1 MAFPGAE
8 LPRVDSLAAEKKLNA
23 VELPLPRETL
33 LPATSP
39 NAVVFDVGNVLL
51 RWDPRHLYRKIFDD
65 ETRMEWFL
73 SNVCTSAWNIEQDRG
88 RDWDE
93 AVALLVERHPD
104 HETPIR
110 AFYERWHETVSG
122 VFEDNV
128 AVLERL
134 RRAGVP
140 TYCITNFSGAKFRE
154 ARERYPF
161 LAGFDGAIV
170 SGDERLLKPDPA
182 IYRLLLSRYGLAAE
196 DCVFV
201 DDSAAN
207 VEGARAVGMRAV
219 HYVDPMDLA
228 AELRRHGFPV

>member
-23 VELPLPRETL
+23 VELPLPKETL

-39 NAVVFDVGNVLL
+39 NAAVFDVGNVLL

-110 AFYERWHETVSG
+110 AFHERWHETVSG

-128 AVLERL
+128 AASRSSRPSGMVAVHQAVLH
-134 RRAGVP
+134 
-140 TYCITNFSGAKFRE
+140 FRE

-161 LAGFDGAIV
+161 LAGLDGAIV

-201 DDSAAN
+201 DDSPAN